1 MAIVFNLKSI
11 TSKLYLS
18 GFVVLV
24 FYFLYLTIPDAEFDN
39 VSNQHCKFDRLYYT
53 VTNHIGIRENDSLK
67 PLSIRAKVLTMA
79 QIIISYTILL
89 L

>member
-1 MAIVFNLKSI
+1 MAIVFDLKSI
-11 TSKLYLS
+11 TTKLYLS

-24 FYFLYLTIPDAEFDN
+24 FYFLYLTIPDSEFNN
-39 VSNQHCKFDRLYYT
+39 VSQQNCNIERLYYA

>member
-1 MAIVFNLKSI
+1 MALVFDLKSI

-18 GFVVLV
+18 VFVILV
-24 FYFLYLTIPDAEFDN
+24 FYFLYLTIPDAEFNN
-39 VSNQHCKFDRLYYT
+39 VSNQNCKIERLYYT

-67 PLSIRAKVLTMA
+67 PLSVRAKVLTMA

>member
-1 MAIVFNLKSI
+1 MAIVFDLKSM

-18 GFVVLV
+18 AFVILV
-24 FYFLYLTIPDAEFDN
+24 FYFLYLTIPDSEFNN
-39 VSNQHCKFDRLYYT
+39 VTNENCKIERLYYT

-67 PLSIRAKVLTMA
+67 PLSTRAKILTMV
-79 QIIISYTILL
+79 QIILSYTILL

>member
-1 MAIVFNLKSI
+1 MAIVFDLQSM

-18 GFVVLV
+18 VFVILV
-24 FYFLYLTIPDAEFDN
+24 FYFLYLTIPDGEFNN
-39 VSNQHCKFDRLYYT
+39 VSNEICKLERLYFT
-53 VTNHIGIRENDSLK
+53 VTNHVGIRENDSLK
-67 PLSIRAKVLTMA
+67 PLSVRAKVLTMV

>member
-1 MAIVFNLKSI
+1 MAIVFDLKSM

-18 GFVVLV
+18 AFVILV
-24 FYFLYLTIPDAEFDN
+24 FYFLYLTIPDSEFNNVTNDN
-39 VSNQHCKFDRLYYT
+39 CKIERLYYT

-67 PLSIRAKVLTMA
+67 PLSTRAKILTMV

>member
-1 MAIVFNLKSI
+1 MAIVFDIQSI

-18 GFVVLV
+18 TFIILV
-24 FYFLYLTIPDAEFDN
+24 FYFLYLTIPDNEFNN
-39 VSNQHCKFDRLYYT
+39 VSNQNCKIERLYYT
-53 VTNHIGIRENDSLK
+53 ITNHIGVREGDSLR
-67 PLSIRAKVLTMA
+67 PLSTRAKILTMA

>member
-1 MAIVFNLKSI
+1 MAIVFDLKSM

-18 GFVVLV
+18 AFVILV
-24 FYFLYLTIPDAEFDN
+24 FYFLYLTIPDSEFNNVTNDN
-39 VSNQHCKFDRLYYT
+39 CKIERLYYT

-67 PLSIRAKVLTMA
+67 PLSTRAKILTMV
-79 QIIISYTILL
+79 QIILSYTILL

>member
-1 MAIVFNLKSI
+1 MAIVFDLKSI

-18 GFVVLV
+18 AFVILV
-24 FYFLYLTIPDAEFDN
+24 FYFLYLTIPDSEFNNVTNDN
-39 VSNQHCKFDRLYYT
+39 CKIERLYYT

-67 PLSIRAKVLTMA
+67 PLSSRAKILTMV

>member
-1 MAIVFNLKSI
+1 M

-18 GFVVLV
+18 AFVILV
-24 FYFLYLTIPDAEFDN
+24 FYFLYLTIPDSEFNN
-39 VSNQHCKFDRLYYT
+39 VTNENCKIERLYYT

-67 PLSIRAKVLTMA
+67 PLSTRAKILTMV
-79 QIIISYTILL
+79 QIILSYTILL